1 MSRGVCT
8 TPSAT
13 DPDLGTA
20 QSSHDKFQENLRR
33 AGVADVVDCRRAF
46 SHEVARDWTRPIRLL
61 WIDGDHVYQAVK
73 RDLALFRPYLAPGA
87 IVAMHDVLGTWP
99 GPLRVFVED
108 VLDSD
113 DFGPAGCFKSI
124 GWAQY
129 RPADGS
135 AWRFRWRRRRLA
147 AAARRLIP
155 VAQAGWAP
163 TGLGRWRHKLWWSL
177 LPHRVVDAA
186 RWVAQVAIK

>member
-1 MSRGVCT
+1 MSSSSRRRALSGMGTRTLCMSRGVCT

-61 WIDGDHVYQAVK
+61 WIDGDHVYEAVK
-73 RDLALFRPYLAPGA
+73 RDLALFRPHLAPGA

-99 GPLRVFVED
+99 T
-108 VLDSD
+108 
-113 DFGPAGCFKSI
+113 
-124 GWAQY
+124 
-129 RPADGS
+129 
-135 AWRFRWRRRRLA
+135 
-147 AAARRLIP
+147 AARVRRGR
-155 VAQAGWAP
+155 A
-163 TGLGRWRHKLWWSL
+163 GLGRLRARGL
-177 LPHRVVDAA
+177 LQVD
-186 RWVAQVAIK
+186 RL